1 LRCGSLRLN
10 RLIAGLVFAS
20 PVGTSRAV
28 RPWGV
33 GCYARSAGLAHALL
47 PGRACA
53 ATPPM
58 RPDALVGMTTAGQAA
73 DPHRAGGPTT
83 PIRLHVSGA
92 TTNAHTHMESPVRRE
107 DLQRHTAPPC
117 SESRTLRERR
127 ERQHR
132 DQPGCR
138 DDLRTDAPLHAVRER
153 SRTVALGEAL
163 FDRQE
168 LHTPAPAPTLGAR
181 PRTHTWA
188 KPCLVARTYTLT
200 HHSTGSDGD
209 PKPTH
214 GRSPVWRADPRC
226 SYERSVASRTLRVAA
241 RLGRSFLI
249 TP

>member
-1 LRCGSLRLN
+1 VFVSGSCVRTSIVGRPAKQGFAHACARDRSRNGKSGCIGCGSLRCGSLRLN

-127 ERQHR
+127 ERQHG
-132 DQPGCR
+132 DQGANASTAISLVVATTYALM
-138 DDLRTDAPLHAVRER
+138 LRSTRCEN
-153 SRTVALGEAL
+153 
-163 FDRQE
+163 DRGPS
-168 LHTPAPAPTLGAR
+168 H
-181 PRTHTWA
+181 WA
-188 KPCLVARTYTLT
+188 KPCLIDRSYTRPHPLPLWERD
-200 HHSTGSDGD
+200 HER
-209 PKPTH
+209 TH
-214 GRSPVWRADPRC
+214 GRSPVWSPGPTR
-226 SYERSVASRTLRVAA
+226 
-241 RLGRSFLI
+241 
-249 TP
+249 